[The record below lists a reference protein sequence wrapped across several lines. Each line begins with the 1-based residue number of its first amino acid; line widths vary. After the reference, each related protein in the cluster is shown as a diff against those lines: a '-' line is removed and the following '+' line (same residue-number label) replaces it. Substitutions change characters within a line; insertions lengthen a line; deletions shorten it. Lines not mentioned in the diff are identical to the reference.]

1 MLYLVPD
8 LTPLAQVSG
17 DAAPVPTFM
26 TAATLI
32 GFVLTVLIP
41 IVNGLLTRWESAGAR
56 AIFQLV
62 LNTVNGF
69 FTEWLDSLNG
79 LGSGD
84 AFNVTEAL
92 FRSAVSLVA
101 AIAVQAGVWAPLGV
115 SAKAKSAG
123 VGAGE
128 TKYRNAA

>member
-8 LTPLAQVSG
+8 VALQAG
-17 DAAPVPTFM
+17 DPAPVPTFL

-32 GFVLTVLIP
+32 GLVLTVLIP
-41 IVNGLLTRWESAGAR
+41 ILNGLLTRWESTGAR
-56 AIFQLV
+56 AILQLV
-62 LNTVNGF
+62 LNAANGF

-84 AFNVTEAL
+84 AFNVAEAL
-92 FRSAVSLVA
+92 FRTVASLVV

-115 SAKAKSAG
+115 SDRAKSAG

-128 TKYRNAA
+128 TKFRNAA